1 MSADPT
7 ITLSWGLDLVDVP
20 GAEPRTLRLTGRLG
34 TRGAALFREQ
44 FAAAAASGRVVRLN
58 LDDVDYISSAG
69 IQALCEAADTQRA
82 GGGGF
87 EVVSTSESVRVAL
100 ELAGV
105 AGLSVSPQAPT
116 SVLPSG
122 AR

>member
-7 ITLSWGLDLVDVP
+7 ITLSWSLELVDVA
-20 GAEPRTLRLTGRLG
+20 GATPHTLRLTGRLG

-44 FAAAAASGRVVRLN
+44 FPMVAAPGRVVHLN
-58 LDDVDYISSAG
+58 LDEVDYISSAG
-69 IQALCEAADTQRA
+69 IAALREAADTQRA

-87 EVVSTSESVRVAL
+87 EVVSASESVRVAL

-105 AGLSVSPQAPT
+105 AGLSVSPQTPT
-116 SVLPSG
+116 SALPSG